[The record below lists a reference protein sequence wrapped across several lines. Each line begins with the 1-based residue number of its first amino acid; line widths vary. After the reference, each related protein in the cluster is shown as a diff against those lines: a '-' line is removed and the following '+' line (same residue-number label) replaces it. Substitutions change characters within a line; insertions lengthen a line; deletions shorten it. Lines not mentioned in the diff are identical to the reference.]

1 MTTPLHS
8 SSAAWWLIAL
18 AFLAACALT
27 AGVRRYALNSNLLDQ
42 PNERSSH
49 VQPTP
54 RGGGVAIV
62 AAFLAGTAA
71 LAFMS
76 AVSWRLA
83 AAVLAGG
90 LVVAWLGFADDRRPL
105 PARVRFGGHLA
116 AAVWVTWLLGPLP
129 ALPVAGGE
137 LPLSLFGPVLAVVFL
152 SWSINLFNFMDGID
166 GIAGIE
172 AITVCAGGALLWA
185 MTGPS
190 QHWVLPLLLCAC
202 SAGFVLWNFPRARIF
217 MGDAGSGF
225 LGLMIGAFALW
236 AGTER
241 PILFWSWLILYG
253 CFVVDATT
261 TLIRRVTRG
270 EKFHVAHRSHA
281 YQYAARCFGSHQP
294 VTLAIASINVIW
306 LLPVAALVAFGHL
319 EGVLGV
325 LIAYSPLVLL
335 AYHFKAGD
343 RLGQEAA

>member
-129 ALPVAGGE
+129 ALPIAGGE

-166 GIAGIE
+166 GIASIE
-172 AITVCAGGALLWA
+172 AMGVALGGAFVWWLRQPGGDWLVA
-185 MTGPS
+185 
-190 QHWVLPLLLCAC
+190 VLFAAC
-202 SAGFVLWNFPRARIF
+202 VGGFLFWNFPPARIF

-225 LGLMIGAFALW
+225 LGLIVALLALW
-236 AGTER
+236 SSSGSPDLIWA
-241 PILFWSWLILYG
+241 WLILSG
-253 CFVVDATT
+253 CFMVDATT
-261 TLIRRVTRG
+261 TLLRRVHSG
-270 EKFHVAHRSHA
+270 ERFYEAHRNHA
-281 YQYAARCFGSHQP
+281 YQYAARRHGSHKV
-294 VTLAIASINVIW
+294 VTLAVLVINSVW
-306 LLPVAALVAFGHL
+306 LLPWAVAVAMRWVDGALAALLAF
-319 EGVLGV
+319 
-325 LIAYSPLVLL
+325 APLVWL
-335 AYHFKAGD
+335 AWHYKAGD
-343 RLGQEAA
+343 RAGQGT